1 MIYSNEV
8 DWRDEYSYANY
19 SYIPQSQ
26 ANSELRRVRPL
37 SLYFSYTIYTRVTAV
52 LLRN

>member
-19 SYIPQSQ
+19 SYIPNPKPIVSYGEFVPS
-26 ANSELRRVRPL
+26 ASISPI
-37 SLYFSYTIYTRVTAV
+37 LYIHA
-52 LLRN
+52 